1 MASSILFDVDPIIAS
16 SECNPITVFSLQTP
30 LQGTCTLRLFRIFHS
45 RRRPLPLIR
54 TFTRA
59 MSSSPF
65 VFNATA
71 VHANQTDLPG
81 SHTGFCSL
89 NPQQWSVYP
98 ANGDTTQCPSAHS
111 ILTTFG
117 LVNLAVTVLSLILGK
132 RKITHLLTCRI
143 FGKEKKNEWGRRK
156 YGVPIPKSVLYMWT
170 LPFTLQIIA
179 NAINAGIMKSTPNY
193 SDASFSIGQ
202 VMVLYLMRPR
212 ITWLLGIIVLKFYPP
227 AVCTGPEAVELGPEA
242 VKTGPGAVITEEI
255 VTTGPSGGT
264 FGFLFVEEWQS
275 WAYSQLIAEFML
287 QLMTSIIEA
296 ALEGCM
302 SSAYSSLA
310 STYIGNVLGTFPIIY
325 VLLIFGFSLGSFF
338 ARGNGGARKVKNRAT
353 LKSLAYQLPFLLALM
368 FAGMLWAERWGFW
381 VYYLHDYTNF
391 G

>member
-1 MASSILFDVDPIIAS
+1 MS
-16 SECNPITVFSLQTP
+16 NSL
-30 LQGTCTLRLFRIFHS
+30 
-45 RRRPLPLIR
+45 
-54 TFTRA
+54 
-59 MSSSPF
+59 F

-71 VHANQTDLPG
+71 VHANQTKLPG

-98 ANGDTTQCPSAHS
+98 ANGDTTKCPSAHS

-117 LVNLAVTVLSLILGK
+117 LINLAVTILNLILGK
-132 RKITHLLTCRI
+132 RKITHWLSCGI

-179 NAINAGIMKSTPNY
+179 NAINAGILKSTPNY

-212 ITWLLGIIVLKFYPP
+212 ITWLLGIIVLKFYP
-227 AVCTGPEAVELGPEA
+227 ATVYTGPEAVDIGLEA
-242 VKTGPGAVITEEI
+242 VKTGPRAVITEEV
-255 VTTGPSGGT
+255 VTNGPSGGT
-264 FGFLFVEEWQS
+264 FGILFVEEWQS

-287 QLMTSIIEA
+287 QLMTSIIET
-296 ALEGCM
+296 ALAGCM
-302 SSAYSSLA
+302 PSGSASIA
-310 STYIGNVLGTFPIIY
+310 STYIGNVLGLFPIIY
-325 VLLIFGFSLGSFF
+325 VLFIFGFSLGSFF
-338 ARGNGGARKVKNRAT
+338 CRRGGGTHKVKKRGT
-353 LKSLAYQLPFLLALM
+353 LKSLACQLPFLLALM

-381 VYYLHDYTNF
+381 VFYLQDHTEF

>member
-1 MASSILFDVDPIIAS
+1 
-16 SECNPITVFSLQTP
+16 
-30 LQGTCTLRLFRIFHS
+30 
-45 RRRPLPLIR
+45 
-54 TFTRA
+54 
-59 MSSSPF
+59 MSNSPF

-71 VHANQTDLPG
+71 VHADQTNLPG

-98 ANGDTTQCPSAHS
+98 ANGDTTNCPSAHD

-117 LVNLAVTVLSLILGK
+117 LINLAVTVLSLILGK
-132 RKITHLLTCRI
+132 RKITQWLSCGIL
-143 FGKEKKNEWGRRK
+143 GKEKKNEWGRRK

-170 LPFTLQIIA
+170 LPFALQIIA
-179 NAINAGIMKSTPNY
+179 NAINAGIMKSIPNY

-227 AVCTGPEAVELGPEA
+227 TVYTGPEA
-242 VKTGPGAVITEEI
+242 VKTGPRAVIAEEV
-255 VTTGPSGGT
+255 VTNGPSGGT

-302 SSAYSSLA
+302 ATAYSSLA
-310 STYIGNVLGTFPIIY
+310 STYIGNVLGSFPIIY
-325 VLLIFGFSLGSFF
+325 VILIFGFSLGSFF
-338 ARGNGGARKVKNRAT
+338 CRRGGGTHKAKKRGT
-353 LKSLAYQLPFLLALM
+353 LKSLACQLPFLLALM

-381 VYYLHDYTNF
+381 VYYLQDPTNF